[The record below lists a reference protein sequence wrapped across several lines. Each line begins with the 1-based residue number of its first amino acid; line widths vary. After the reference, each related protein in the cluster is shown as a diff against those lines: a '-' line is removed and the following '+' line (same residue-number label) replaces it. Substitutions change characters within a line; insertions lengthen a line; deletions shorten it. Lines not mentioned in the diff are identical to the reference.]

1 MWDLNRPGKAVH
13 VVQTISSVG
22 RIRWRPGNKQHLAS
36 AGSVFDNGIQLWDLK
51 RPYYPLATLLGHRDI
66 TAGFLWHH
74 DSPDVVISASKD
86 QRLLYND
93 VRKAY
98 RLIRDLRSTGISWCV
113 HSHACVTR
121 SLTRVRVC

>member
-1 MWDLNRPGKAVH
+1 M
-13 VVQTISSVG
+13 VQTISSVG

-74 DSPDVVISASKD
+74 DSPDIVISASKD
-86 QRLLYND
+86 QRLLHND

-113 HSHACVTR
+113 LNGVRLA
-121 SLTRVRVC
+121 LTRVRV